1 MESYTC
7 TYGASKRYCSRHRV
21 TYSFTL
27 IFRFGLP
34 ETLGLRLGKL
44 QISANS
50 LHVSGGAQDPHGD
63 KTLSHGTV
71 SVEPLVVY
79 DCQSAVAIV
88 DPGDGEELVALAH
101 DGGSR
106 EG

>member
-1 MESYTC
+1 
-7 TYGASKRYCSRHRV
+7 
-21 TYSFTL
+21 
-27 IFRFGLP
+27 
-34 ETLGLRLGKL
+34 
-44 QISANS
+44 
-50 LHVSGGAQDPHGD
+50 
-63 KTLSHGTV
+63 V

-88 DPGDGEELVALAH
+88 YAGDGEELVALAH